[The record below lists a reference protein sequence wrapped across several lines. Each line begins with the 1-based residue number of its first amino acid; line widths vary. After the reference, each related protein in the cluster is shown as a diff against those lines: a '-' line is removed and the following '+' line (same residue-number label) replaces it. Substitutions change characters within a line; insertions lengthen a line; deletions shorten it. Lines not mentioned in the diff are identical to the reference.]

1 MFALFLQVINKLP
14 VNANTSLPPF
24 LVIWCGVVLRM
35 GGDAW
40 ERLTFGMLSFI
51 CAWKLKHLL
60 ISISKVFCLL
70 FNDMLWIIFWGNM
83 TLRYFFKKCILS
95 SLGYIIASSFIALRF
110 SLLFFKLVR
119 ERERSQTLSLWII
132 YGIHRNW
139 KSHFQASI
147 LEVSW
152 ATFFFKWKGQFSFI
166 FTDTTSICHYVV
178 VLMNYFI

>member
-1 MFALFLQVINKLP
+1 MYRGRAVKHRESKTTVFSISRLGNGGKEVSPITLLMKRANFCNFGFLSFFSYYLFKCLLFFLQVINKLP

-70 FNDMLWIIFWGNM
+70 FNDMLWIIFGGNM
-83 TLRYFFKKCILS
+83 TQRYFFKKCILS
-95 SLGYIIASSFIALRF
+95 CLGYIIASSFIAL
-110 SLLFFKLVR
+110 K
-119 ERERSQTLSLWII
+119 
-132 YGIHRNW
+132 
-139 KSHFQASI
+139 
-147 LEVSW
+147 
-152 ATFFFKWKGQFSFI
+152 I
-166 FTDTTSICHYVV
+166 FTP
-178 VLMNYFI
+178 FF

>member
-1 MFALFLQVINKLP
+1 MIGTKREPKERKTTVFSILSRLGNGGKEVSPITGTLLMKRANFCNFGFLFFFSYYLFKCLLFFLQVINKLP

-70 FNDMLWIIFWGNM
+70 FNDMLWIIFGGNM
-83 TLRYFFKKCILS
+83 TQRYFFKKCILS
-95 SLGYIIASSFIALRF
+95 CLGYNS
-110 SLLFFKLVR
+110 
-119 ERERSQTLSLWII
+119 
-132 YGIHRNW
+132 
-139 KSHFQASI
+139 
-147 LEVSW
+147 
-152 ATFFFKWKGQFSFI
+152 FFF
-166 FTDTTSICHYVV
+166 YRP
-178 VLMNYFI
+178 